1 MQPMREFGS
10 LEIVAGVPPIERDW
24 LQAKGLRGLD
34 CGCGKN
40 PTTGWLNVDV
50 RPFGGPGENRTELG
64 RVALLDGSFYFFQ
77 HDVRDP
83 FPIEDAS
90 FDWIYSS
97 HVIEHMRQERTIEVL
112 RELRRL
118 LRPGGLMRLST
129 PDLRRYIEGYV
140 DPERRFFEEHRRRL
154 ATIPAFADGVP
165 DRAGW
170 MVNQVFY
177 SWGHR
182 WIYDFGELRFV
193 AEQAGFD
200 SGAVEEVGYRR
211 GREPAVWAL
220 DPEGRD
226 DVSLYVEIER

>member
-1 MQPMREFGS
+1 MREFGS
-10 LEIVAGVPPIERDW
+10 LELLDGVPPVDRDW
-24 LQAKGLRGLD
+24 LSDNGLRGLD

-40 PTTGWLNVDV
+40 PTAGWLNVDV
-50 RPFGGPGENRTELG
+50 RPFGGPDG
-64 RVALLDGSFYFFQ
+64 RRSVRGRIALLDGSLFFLE

-97 HVIEHMRQERTIEVL
+97 HVIEHMRQERVIEVL
-112 RELRRL
+112 HELRRL
-118 LRPGGLMRLST
+118 LKPGGLLRLST
-129 PDLRRYIEGYV
+129 PDLRRYIEGYL

-154 ATIPAFADGVP
+154 AVIPAFADGVP
-165 DRAGW
+165 DRPGW

-177 SWGHR
+177 NWGHR
-182 WIYDFGELRFV
+182 WIYDIDEIRYV

-200 SGAVEEVGYRR
+200 PGAVEEAGFRS

-220 DPEGRD
+220 DPDGRD